1 LTGRSRAAKAA
12 HFEMTQMTH
21 LHEARLDHVCA
32 VLKASGA
39 HRVLDLGCGSG
50 GLLLRLLREPQFED
64 VVGVDDSG
72 RSLALSRDLL
82 GQHLHGPAPRLR
94 LLRGSYLDEN
104 DALSGF
110 EAAAMVET
118 IEHVDPGQL
127 SRVERAV
134 FGRCRPRVLYMTT
147 PNADFNPLLGL
158 AGGEFREPDHRFEWG
173 RTRFR
178 QWALGVANR
187 NGYAVTFGG
196 IGDADS
202 DLGAPTQTARFELNP
217 GS

>member
-1 LTGRSRAAKAA
+1 
-12 HFEMTQMTH
+12 MTR

-32 VLKASGA
+32 VLRSTGA
-39 HRVLDLGCGSG
+39 RRVVDLGCGSG

-82 GQHLHGPAPRLR
+82 ARHLRGPAPRLR
-94 LLRGSYLDEN
+94 LLRGSYLDGN
-104 DALSGF
+104 DALTGF

-134 FGRCRPRVLYMTT
+134 FGHYRPRVLYMTT
-147 PNADFNPLLGL
+147 PNADYNPLLGL
-158 AGGEFREPDHRFEWG
+158 AAGQFREPDHRFEWG
-173 RTRFR
+173 RARFR
-178 QWALGVANR
+178 QWALGLAKR
-187 NGYAVTFGG
+187 NGYRVAFGA
-196 IGDADS
+196 IGDADPH
-202 DLGAPTQTARFELNP
+202 LGAPTQTAAFEIAVE
-217 GS
+217 G